1 MEMFFSSVLG
11 VRIVTWVGNNK
22 KLCVLYTDGSTGA
35 IGLTY
40 DRLDN
45 YLGNVNDK
53 LNNLINAGIELQAES
68 YK

>member
-1 MEMFFSSVLG
+1 M
-11 VRIVTWVGNNK
+11 
-22 KLCVLYTDGSTGA
+22 YTDGSTGA
-35 IGLTY
+35 IDLTY

>member
-22 KLCVLYTDGSTGA
+22 KLCVLYADGSTGA
-35 IGLTY
+35 IDLTY